1 MMAAMGAMVIPLLA
15 KPAPLA
21 DARRHYMAA
30 RLHACLAALHGND
43 SVAAAILAARA
54 LLRLAKFGEGRVA
67 GAIDLL
73 ERTRPRAEQTG
84 DDAIL
89 GELALVL
96 GAAYHRGEQ
105 PEQAERAFA
114 DARTA
119 LWTTR
124 RSELKAEL
132 AYYEGV
138 AAWTARDLDL
148 ATACAR
154 ESLAAKSVGVKG
166 RAFELLGAILAGS
179 GDYAGQAE
187 HLTSAL
193 ALVESL
199 AARDVWVEGHI
210 LYNLAILARELHLTP
225 LVERLADRVET
236 LPWTAETAVLRVAGD
251 HLRAFRLL
259 RGAADAAPSDAWRI
273 FAFLDR
279 AKLAR
284 EMGERLFSDDELHG
298 AQRLADTFDW
308 SDSTGDERLGLLYL
322 AELTA
327 SRSAENAQALIDRYR
342 AIKRKMSPLH
352 VFRADRRLRALE
364 CYSEAIVARAQGHNA
379 RAVMLFEEAFETWSA
394 IGYRWRAVATAL
406 SLFELTGKRR
416 FADYA
421 RRNAHSFGTSWL
433 GRWWARVLAGAG
445 AAAPEFTATKK
456 LPLDVPGGIS
466 TASDGA
472 LWFSEEHDYL
482 AKTCPAKAVRS
493 CKASP

>member
-21 DARRHYMAA
+21 DAQRHYTAA

-43 SVAAAILAARA
+43 SVAAATLTART
-54 LLRLAKFGEGRVA
+54 LLRLAKFGGGRIA

-73 ERTRPRAEQTG
+73 ERTRPQAEQTG

-96 GAAYHRGEQ
+96 GAAYHRAEQ

-114 DARTA
+114 DARIA

-124 RSELKAEL
+124 RTELKAEL

-148 ATACAR
+148 AAACAR
-154 ESLAAKSVGVKG
+154 EALAAKSVGVKG
-166 RAFELLGAILAGS
+166 RAFELFGAILAGS
-179 GDYAGQAE
+179 GDYAAQAE
-187 HLTSAL
+187 QLTCAL
-193 ALVESL
+193 ALAESFEG
-199 AARDVWVEGHI
+199 RDVWVEGHI

-236 LPWTAETAVLRVAGD
+236 LPWTAETAVLRVEALRHIGWCCALAGD

-259 RGAADAAPSDAWRI
+259 RAAADAAPSDAWRI

-327 SRSAENAQALIDRYR
+327 SRSPENAQALIDRYR

-364 CYSEAIVARAQGHNA
+364 CYSEAIVARAQGHDA
-379 RAVMLFEEAFETWSA
+379 RALMLFEEAFETWSA

-406 SLFELTGKRR
+406 SLSELTGKRR

-421 RRNAHSFGTSWL
+421 RRNAGGFGASWL
-433 GRWWARVLAGAG
+433 GRWSARVLADAG
-445 AAAPEFTATKK
+445 SDTRRRLAARH
-456 LPLDVPGGIS
+456 S
-466 TASDGA
+466 
-472 LWFSEEHDYL
+472 
-482 AKTCPAKAVRS
+482 
-493 CKASP
+493 